1 MNTEERLAA
10 IEVALKYQSNQIDEI
25 KQMLSD
31 IQSSLKERQNLNGHQ
46 DVSIARL
53 QTQFAQHEEDLKQ
66 LNKDVDFVVRKI
78 YWIVGVLTALQL
90 VAQIVWR

>member
-10 IEVALKYQSNQIDEI
+10 IEVAVKYQSNQIDEI

-53 QTQFAQHEEDLKQ
+53 QTQVAQHEEDLKQ

-90 VAQIVWR
+90 VVQIVWR